1 MSKKNKLNLE
11 ERILRNSKN
20 QKKHNSLLMLVV
32 TVVAI
37 GLLVFFMLTT
47 KTEDVKV
54 FGKEDKGLHMTYF

>member
-37 GLLVFFMLTT
+37 GLLVFSC
-47 KTEDVKV
+47 
-54 FGKEDKGLHMTYF
+54 